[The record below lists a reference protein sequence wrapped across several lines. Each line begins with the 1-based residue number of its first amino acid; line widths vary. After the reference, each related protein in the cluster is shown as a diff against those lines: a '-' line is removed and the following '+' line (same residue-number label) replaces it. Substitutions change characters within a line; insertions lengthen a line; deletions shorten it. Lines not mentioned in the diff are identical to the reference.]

1 MSALLCLVE
10 FKLSHQVQDF
20 SLQAMFDCRR
30 TLLFC
35 TCRHRTSQI
44 LLFCR
49 LSVCDRPALSTFIG
63 TNFPTVFAYF
73 VSLCH
78 ILITLAMFQTFPF
91 LLYFLW
97 WSVICHL
104 WCYYWCRE
112 CSGNSQR
119 TSIISRAW
127 NVTELLQSHDDNLN
141 KWGVASYRWAKEMIS
156 WNAVYSWWRCC
167 EYCLNDS
174 KGLKIIS

>member
-1 MSALLCLVE
+1 M
-10 FKLSHQVQDF
+10 FGRIQVKPSGPGLF
-20 SLQAMFDCRR
+20 FAGNVWLQAYLAFLHLPSSHVTD
-30 TLLFC
+30 TAVLQ
-35 TCRHRTSQI
+35 T
-44 LLFCR
+44 
-49 LSVCDRPALSTFIG
+49 VCDRPALSTFIG

-119 TSIISRAW
+119 TSIIRAW